1 MPTAERSP
9 KRPRRTGRVDWQR
22 VRATTENEIARQIAA
37 DPDAAPEITDEAL
50 DRAVIVG
57 PGGMRT
63 PYRHRVERRT
73 DRCLAPGTKAPT
85 TGQYEIIGPRGG
97 RTSEERTV
105 IKGEPLPPTPASGQR
120 YRPVLSGRRRPAP
133 ETG

>member
-9 KRPRRTGRVDWQR
+9 KQPGQAGRVDWER

-37 DPDAAPEITDEAL
+37 DPETAPEVTDEAL

-57 PGGMRT
+57 PGGKRT

-73 DRCLAPGTKAPT
+73 DRCLAPGTKAPA

-97 RTSEERTV
+97 RTGEERTV

-120 YRPVLSGRRRPAP
+120 YRPVLPGRRRPAP

>member
-9 KRPRRTGRVDWQR
+9 KQPVRTGRVDWQR
-22 VRATTENEIARQIAA
+22 VRATTEHEIARQIAA
-37 DPDAAPEITDEAL
+37 DPDTAPEMTEEAL

-57 PGGMRT
+57 PSGQRT
-63 PYRHRVERRT
+63 PYRDRVERRT
-73 DRCLAPGTKAPT
+73 DQCLAPGTKAPT
-85 TGQYEIIGPRGG
+85 SGQYEIIGPRGG
-97 RTSEERTV
+97 RTGEERTV

-120 YRPVLSGRRRPAP
+120 YRPVRRSRRRPAL